1 MWLGIVQGGH
11 IGNGEVG
18 DFLAWEDVAPE
29 GIEHGGDMRIRS
41 WDGGILGLLMCLW
54 GGDDINGGVFLGSSR
69 VRPLWAG

>member
-54 GGDDINGGVFLGSSR
+54 GGG
-69 VRPLWAG
+69 